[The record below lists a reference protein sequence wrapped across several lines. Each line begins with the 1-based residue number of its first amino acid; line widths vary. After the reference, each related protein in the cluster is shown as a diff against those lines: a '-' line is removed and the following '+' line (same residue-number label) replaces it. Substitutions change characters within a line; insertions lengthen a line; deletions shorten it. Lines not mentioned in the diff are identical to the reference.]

1 VIARLPLAVSNF
13 PELRRFVEIT
23 GTGVLMN
30 EKDPRDIARAIG
42 DAYDNKDH
50 LRLNAHRLR
59 QFEEVYGW
67 PAQKGAL
74 KRVYSSVTRLPGQPS
89 TFGVTL
95 PKCEMLLSA

>member
-1 VIARLPLAVSNF
+1 
-13 PELRRFVEIT
+13 VEIT

-30 EKDPRDIARAIG
+30 EKDPRDIARAIW

-95 PKCEMLLSA
+95 PKCDMLLSA